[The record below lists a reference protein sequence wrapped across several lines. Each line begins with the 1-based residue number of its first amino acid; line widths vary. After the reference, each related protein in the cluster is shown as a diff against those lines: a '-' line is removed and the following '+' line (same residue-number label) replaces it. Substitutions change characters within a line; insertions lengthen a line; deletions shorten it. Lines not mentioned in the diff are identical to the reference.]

1 MAFRRKVPGASDSL
15 CCSGAVFVSARAL
28 YIRFRYQWPAK
39 RLATVQSRPRG
50 KRLIY
55 GWVRE
60 ASGYDSPR
68 RAGTLP
74 PPLRASERPIAIA
87 CFRLLTGLPDF
98 PDLSLPS
105 FISCIA
111 LLTFVAAFGP
121 YCILDDLIGIFLK
134 LYFDRFDVSE
144 TKSFFAHKLMP
155 EQVNWICSGSRAY
168 LDLPQQSL

>member
-15 CCSGAVFVSARAL
+15 CCSVCRFHECQGALYSLSVPVACQATGDCSISSARKETDL
-28 YIRFRYQWPAK
+28 
-39 RLATVQSRPRG
+39 
-50 KRLIY
+50 
-55 GWVRE
+55 WVRE

-87 CFRLLTGLPDF
+87 CSRLLTGLPDF

-105 FISCIA
+105 FIACIA

-121 YCILDDLIGIFLK
+121 YCLWDDLIGIFFK

-144 TKSFFAHKLMP
+144 PKLFFAHKLMP
-155 EQVNWICSGSRAY
+155 EQVHWICSGSRAY